1 MTLKQ
6 KLKAIRDRIHLRRR
20 ADIREAVEIAESLLH
35 YKELYRKEE
44 ERLVVRNKQLA
55 AIKEDIAMIKES
67 RDWIAKQAGEW
78 RDLAYQARE
87 SLSACLRYNEELQE
101 ENALLR
107 CCREI
112 QAPCYLRVNG
122 KLRIYDVR

>member
-20 ADIREAVEIAESLLH
+20 ADIREAVEIAESLLP
-35 YKELYRKEE
+35 YKELSKDFQGENVKLRSKIDRLFSTLELSKECE
-44 ERLVVRNKQLA
+44 ARSSTEADAWKKLVCR
-55 AIKEDIAMIKES
+55 
-67 RDWIAKQAGEW
+67 
-78 RDLAYQARE
+78 ARE
-87 SLSACLRYNEELQE
+87 RLSACLRYNEELQE

-122 KLRIYDVR
+122 KLKIYDVR